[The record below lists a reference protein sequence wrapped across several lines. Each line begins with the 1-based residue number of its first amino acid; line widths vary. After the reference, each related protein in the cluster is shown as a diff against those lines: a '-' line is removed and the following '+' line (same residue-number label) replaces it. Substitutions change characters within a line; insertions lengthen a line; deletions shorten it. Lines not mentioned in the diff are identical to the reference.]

1 MSFDGQLTTYSA
13 IIYMYISYVA
23 SHVEPRSSHQARATV
38 VLEKN
43 VAHSEPQRSPSRTKE
58 IAFGSKHFRF

>member
-23 SHVEPRSSHQARATV
+23 SHVELRSSHQARATV
-38 VLEKN
+38 GWKKQDFV
-43 VAHSEPQRSPSRTKE
+43 VGTS
-58 IAFGSKHFRF
+58 